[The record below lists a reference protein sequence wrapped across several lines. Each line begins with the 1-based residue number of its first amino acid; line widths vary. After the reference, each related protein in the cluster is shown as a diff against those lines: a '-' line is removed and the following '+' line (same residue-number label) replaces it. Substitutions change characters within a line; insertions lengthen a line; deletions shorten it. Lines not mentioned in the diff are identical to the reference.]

1 MKRRDFLK
9 LPVLIPG
16 VKKLLDDFTLP
27 EVKEETPVSEY
38 LKNALDHPDKSDK
51 QYGPYFVS
59 G

>member
-27 EVKEETPVSEY
+27 EVKEAISVSEY
-38 LKNALDHPDKSDK
+38 FKNALDHPDNSDK